1 MNPLVV
7 EGAGMHPFGR
17 FEDKPAVAMGAEALV
32 EALTD
37 AELCWS
43 DIDLLVCA
51 HMYAKTGAGHRIA
64 ALLGQ
69 TGIPILNV
77 ENACSS
83 GGAAVLAARGALAT
97 GQYRRVAVVGI
108 EKMPRGFMDM
118 DYFDPWRREIG
129 HAVNPAQ
136 FAFAIRRHMHEHGTT
151 ERQLALVAEKNH
163 AHSVHNPKAMYQ
175 KPISAEEV
183 LGESARGRPAAAAD
197 ALHTE
202 RGRRGRRAE
211 RSSPPVPARCRSS
224 VRDSAPPAAHRRWAS
239 TCRPTPRSRPTSR

>member
-7 EGAGMHPFGR
+7 EGVGMHPFGR
-17 FEDKPAVAMGAEALV
+17 FEDKPAVVMGAEALV
-32 EALTD
+32 EALAD
-37 AELCWS
+37 AGVRWRE
-43 DIDLLVCA
+43 IDLLVCA

-83 GGAAVLAARGALAT
+83 GGAAVLAARGALAS
-97 GQYRRVAVVGI
+97 GSYRRVAVVGI

-118 DYFDPWRREIG
+118 DYFDPWRRQIG

-136 FAFAIRRHMHEHGTT
+136 FAFAIRRHMHEFGTT

-175 KPISAEEV
+175 KPISAA
-183 LGESARGRPAAAAD
+183 GGPRQPSRGRSPASAD
-197 ALHTE
+197 AVH
-202 RGRRGRRAE
+202 AQ
-211 RSSPPVPARCRSS
+211 
-224 VRDSAPPAAHRRWAS
+224 
-239 TCRPTPRSRPTSR
+239 